1 MAAGLGVAIALAGCS
16 LLAPSDHDLQK
27 GLEGSSGTSG
37 GTSGSGSSGATSGG
51 ASSSGTSG
59 GTSGASGGTSGSGTS
74 GSGDSGASGSG
85 DSGAIDGSDPSC
97 VPVCALVPPACD
109 VRQCACAGRHCN
121 IQDCSAVG
129 GTTTLTC
136 DKVACTLSLTAKTCI
151 VDSLVCKC
159 P

>member
-37 GTSGSGSSGATSGG
+37 GTSSGGSSGSSGASGATSGG

-59 GTSGASGGTSGSGTS
+59 GTSS
-74 GSGDSGASGSG
+74 GSGDSGAT
-85 DSGAIDGSDPSC
+85 DGSDPSC
-97 VPVCALVPPACD
+97 GPVCALVPPACD

-121 IQDCSAVG
+121 IQDCSSVG